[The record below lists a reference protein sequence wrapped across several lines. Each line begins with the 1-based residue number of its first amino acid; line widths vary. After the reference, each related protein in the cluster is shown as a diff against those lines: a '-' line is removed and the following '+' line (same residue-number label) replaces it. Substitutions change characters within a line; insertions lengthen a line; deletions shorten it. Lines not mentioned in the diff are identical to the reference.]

1 MLTVLDL
8 LAQEWILSMQTNREI
23 EDLIRDAYGIT
34 VTVEVKN
41 LAIR

>member
-1 MLTVLDL
+1 MLTVSDL

-34 VTVEVKN
+34 VTVEVEN